1 MKKWISSICLLV
13 VTLLLGGCGSSFN
26 PSASCLYIQKDGKLT
41 QAIVESFEKDYY
53 NLTEFESMM
62 KKELNAYNQKFG
74 EEKITVQRLEEKNDT
89 LYLLLDYED
98 SDTYSEYNEVYC
110 FTGTIEEA
118 LEEGLSFNMVFKDAA
133 YEEFTAA
140 KATEKKSEPVVV
152 LREEGMVQ
160 LERPI
165 KYVSNNVEVIDEKLV
180 QVMPIEDE
188 NEYAYI
194 IY

>member
-1 MKKWISSICLLV
+1 M
-13 VTLLLGGCGSSFN
+13 
-26 PSASCLYIQKDGKLT
+26 
-41 QAIVESFEKDYY
+41 
-53 NLTEFESMM
+53 
-62 KKELNAYNQKFG
+62 
-74 EEKITVQRLEEKNDT
+74 
-89 LYLLLDYED
+89 
-98 SDTYSEYNEVYC
+98 
-110 FTGTIEEA
+110 
-118 LEEGLSFNMVFKDAA
+118 
-133 YEEFTAA
+133 
-140 KATEKKSEPVVV
+140 